1 MDVFSQS
8 FIIIIIVAV
17 VLYIQIQKL
26 TKNIDI
32 NILNQPEDQN
42 LPVVTQAQKYKNFCG
57 AIDKELREIKNIV
70 LYDDELKDENF
81 KDEFLE
87 NLSNISKK
95 LTFIETMNSNK
106 NVSKWE
112 NELFSLLNNLNSLI
126 EENLKNGEKI
136 ADELRGRLQKEFKSQ
151 KSLMLK

>member
-42 LPVVTQAQKYKNFCG
+42 LPVITQTQKYKNFCG

-81 KDEFLE
+81 KDG
-87 NLSNISKK
+87 KDY
-95 LTFIETMNSNK
+95 
-106 NVSKWE
+106 
-112 NELFSLLNNLNSLI
+112 
-126 EENLKNGEKI
+126 KI
-136 ADELRGRLQKEFKSQ
+136 
-151 KSLMLK
+151 